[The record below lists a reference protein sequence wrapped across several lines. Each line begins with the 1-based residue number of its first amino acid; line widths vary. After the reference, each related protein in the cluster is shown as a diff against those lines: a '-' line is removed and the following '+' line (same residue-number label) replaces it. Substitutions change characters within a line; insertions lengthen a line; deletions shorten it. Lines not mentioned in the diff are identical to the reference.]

1 MSTKT
6 PDNASLR
13 HEDTIQFAGD
23 YNLNNIVLIG
33 HSGEA
38 VDIKPLMLELN
49 IYEGIY
55 SNSIT
60 GSIVIGDSQNLISK
74 LPIQGT
80 ERLSF
85 KISTPGANAETHIID
100 ATEKTGHPFHIYK
113 LTNKQQ
119 INPGTVTYVL
129 HFCSREMLRNQRVK
143 VSQSYLSMS
152 TAARNIFKDPRYLD
166 SRKRLYYESAQSN
179 PVVIPNISPFKAFNM
194 MGKHCIPYNELNE
207 GTVGFYFYETTKGF
221 HFRSWQSMVS
231 YKGATPVKPK
241 QVFFYQPKEGG
252 DEAID
257 DKGNEEDKIVNDY
270 RNVEEYEFINQFH
283 DVAANTALG
292 TYGHRVITHNIY
304 DKTYKVDDYNYHETF
319 NTSSHADSVIGK
331 NNNAEINAIV
341 RSPVDYDDLAVS
353 DYPESRV
360 SLQSTTRFSDDKDV
374 GMYGKE
380 VGRDGVLTG
389 QRIGQA
395 AQVRSG
401 TRLRLLVKGQSY
413 LEAGDKITFNLRNV
427 AADNPDGEDDPQYSG
442 DYIISKIR
450 HRITPEDYKQVLECV
465 KDSVKSRWPGEVSEF
480 PSRASRGTGVTI
492 DIYKEEN

>member
-152 TAARNIFKDPRYLD
+152 TAV
-166 SRKRLYYESAQSN
+166 RKL
-179 PVVIPNISPFKAFNM
+179 
-194 MGKHCIPYNELNE
+194 
-207 GTVGFYFYETTKGF
+207 
-221 HFRSWQSMVS
+221 
-231 YKGATPVKPK
+231 
-241 QVFFYQPKEGG
+241 
-252 DEAID
+252 
-257 DKGNEEDKIVNDY
+257 EE
-270 RNVEEYEFINQFH
+270 
-283 DVAANTALG
+283 
-292 TYGHRVITHNIY
+292 
-304 DKTYKVDDYNYHETF
+304 
-319 NTSSHADSVIGK
+319 
-331 NNNAEINAIV
+331 
-341 RSPVDYDDLAVS
+341 
-353 DYPESRV
+353 
-360 SLQSTTRFSDDKDV
+360 
-374 GMYGKE
+374 
-380 VGRDGVLTG
+380 
-389 QRIGQA
+389 
-395 AQVRSG
+395 
-401 TRLRLLVKGQSY
+401 
-413 LEAGDKITFNLRNV
+413 
-427 AADNPDGEDDPQYSG
+427 
-442 DYIISKIR
+442 
-450 HRITPEDYKQVLECV
+450 
-465 KDSVKSRWPGEVSEF
+465 
-480 PSRASRGTGVTI
+480 
-492 DIYKEEN
+492 